1 LKTNDF
7 KVGDSVITIKDNLS
21 GVITKVD
28 NDHLIIELSDSG
40 LNTKVLFSEIIRENQ
55 YLDMS
60 QYSFN
65 INKSE
70 KKKKIIKDLH
80 HEKISNNSSLS
91 ISEILRKQILII
103 HDTIENAF
111 LSQYD
116 EIEIIFIHGLGSGR
130 LKSELHNILTEK
142 CLKYHEVNGGVATSV
157 LI

>member
-1 LKTNDF
+1 MKTNDF

-55 YLDMS
+55 YLDMN

-80 HEKISNNSSLS
+80 QEKISNNSNLS

-111 LSQYD
+111 LSQCD

-130 LKSELHNILTEK
+130 LKNELHTILTEK
-142 CLKYHEVNGGVATSV
+142 CLEYHEVNGGVATSV